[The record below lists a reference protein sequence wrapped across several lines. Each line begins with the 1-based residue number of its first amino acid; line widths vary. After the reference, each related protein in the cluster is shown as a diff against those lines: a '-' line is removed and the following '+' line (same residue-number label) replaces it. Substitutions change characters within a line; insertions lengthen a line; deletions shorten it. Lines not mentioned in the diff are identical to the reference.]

1 LGIKQI
7 HDDPWAHALDSVKSG
22 AVFEDCVVTSVS
34 DHGVFV
40 SVSPGIDAFI
50 SNGDIPDG
58 AQPGKG
64 TKVKAEIANVD
75 AMDRRISMSMRNVG
89 ETPAAD
95 QHRSLAREQSAAGQ
109 GGTLGELLKQKLGD
123 QLTSMTQGASDAEV
137 KAEPADT
144 KTETES

>member
-1 LGIKQI
+1 
-7 HDDPWAHALDSVKSG
+7 
-22 AVFEDCVVTSVS
+22 
-34 DHGVFV
+34 
-40 SVSPGIDAFI
+40 
-50 SNGDIPDG
+50 
-58 AQPGKG
+58 
-64 TKVKAEIANVD
+64 
-75 AMDRRISMSMRNVG
+75 MSMRNVG

-144 KTETES
+144 KTETETES